1 MELTEN
7 KINRDLKYLQLL
19 IILKSDRKKL
29 FFMWLLKTLFT
40 EKSKRVI
47 VLLITKP
54 SLGNF
59 EYITLV
65 INIFEVF
72 ITEFVLKTKV
82 VSQYSV

>member
-1 MELTEN
+1 
-7 KINRDLKYLQLL
+7 
-19 IILKSDRKKL
+19 
-29 FFMWLLKTLFT
+29 MWLLKTLFT

-72 ITEFVLKTKV
+72 ITEFVLKTIV
-82 VSQYSV
+82 ISQYSD